1 MKNYFNITFLSIV
14 QLELERSNHRLG
26 SEFDRLSGF
35 SLMEKI
41 IIALCFN
48 LHEAL
53 ATRMT
58 TGKKTP
64 AQISIHL
71 NFNHRRILQQPSIK
85 KRLISEP
92 TIFLGIVILLRLL
105 ASIILTICICL
116 SLCSLLISSLF
127 IFNISICT
135 FF

>member
-35 SLMEKI
+35 SLMEK
-41 IIALCFN
+41 CFVFQS
-48 LHEAL
+48 
-53 ATRMT
+53 TRGLGHKNDHWEKNSCPDLNT
-58 TGKKTP
+58 LKFSPQKDFTAAKYKK
-64 AQISIHL
+64 
-71 NFNHRRILQQPSIK
+71 
-85 KRLISEP
+85 LISEP